1 VTTEYVTE
9 IWCPPADNGVQALHS
24 HMREPEPHPV
34 IHIGEYDANY
44 FSAEQIA
51 TLAANVSAGLAELA
65 ADAEA
70 EAEPELEAEL

>member
-1 VTTEYVTE
+1 MTT
-9 IWCPPADNGVQALHS
+9 
-24 HMREPEPHPV
+24 PEPHPV

-65 ADAEA
+65 ADADA